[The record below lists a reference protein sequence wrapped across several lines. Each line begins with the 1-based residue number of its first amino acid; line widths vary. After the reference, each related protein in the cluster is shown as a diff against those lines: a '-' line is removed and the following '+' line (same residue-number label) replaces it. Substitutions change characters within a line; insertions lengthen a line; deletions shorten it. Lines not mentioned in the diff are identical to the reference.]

1 MGIFFGVVSIV
12 FGGILSVATVVPFVR
27 MIATLF
33 I

>member
-12 FGGILSVATVVPFVR
+12 FGGILSVVTLVPFIR
-27 MIATLF
+27 IF

>member
-12 FGGILSVATVVPFVR
+12 FGGILAIATLVPFVR
-27 MIATLF
+27 IF